1 MRNVG
6 QGFHVII
13 GDILTAVLIEL
24 GAKLFENPFCYIH
37 RVWERIFKKS
47 QPKFWR
53 NSRHNFLK
61 ILIGFFSEA
70 QAGFSE

>member
-37 RVWERIFKKS
+37 REWERIFKKS
-47 QPKFWR
+47 QPKDFFR
-53 NSRHNFLK
+53 KPKQDPQS
-61 ILIGFFSEA
+61 ILL
-70 QAGFSE
+70 